1 MVYGILILSD
11 SVMCF
16 GLMFPWDTL
25 KSRLFIAFYQVL
37 LFLVTWSHLTCMLSD
52 PGVVP
57 KDEQEMQAID
67 LEGQKRCKKCDAP
80 KPFRA
85 HHCSICKRCIMKMD
99 HHCPWVNTCVAE
111 YNQKHFLLFLLYV
124 FLLSAVTVAVIFSR
138 ILACHNDT
146 HGGIIYSID
155 SATWE
160 EWDTNPG
167 KAANVTPGGP
177 GTGDSGPSLA
187 EMTFLAKQRHRRIR
201 MYCGLTQGYMLA
213 AMGVFFIALL
223 FGLFTVAM
231 FGDQISSLMANQTNI
246 EQLQQTPA
254 KPRYVP
260 RIREK
265 KNDDNARNEH
275 AGKEGETRR
284 KRKQIRSLKIALQDV
299 CGGGYTWRWLL
310 PLPIKK
316 SMRGVTY

>member
-1 MVYGILILSD
+1 MWLVLEPCGMICVCMVYGILILSD
-11 SVMCF
+11 TVMCF

-124 FLLSAVTVAVIFSR
+124 FLLSAITAIVIFSR
-138 ILACHNDT
+138 LLACHNDT
-146 HGGIIYSID
+146 NGQFIYSID
-155 SATWE
+155 LATYE
-160 EWDTNPG
+160 GWDTNQAAAHGTTLSPSPG
-167 KAANVTPGGP
+167 DPTPN
-177 GTGDSGPSLA
+177 LA
-187 EMTFLAKQRHRRIR
+187 EMAFLSKQRHRRIR
-201 MYCGLTQGYMLA
+201 MYCGLTQGYMFG

-231 FGDQISSLMANQTNI
+231 FGDQISSLMQNQTNI
-246 EQLQQTPA
+246 EQLQQTSA
-254 KPRYVP
+254 KP
-260 RIREK
+260 
-265 KNDDNARNEH
+265 
-275 AGKEGETRR
+275 
-284 KRKQIRSLKIALQDV
+284 RSLKIALQDV

-316 SMRGVTY
+316 SLRAVTY